1 GGQARG
7 RRPGR
12 GPALC
17 RPRAGRP
24 AGRHLPAPA
33 RRGASPRLGSMS
45 GDERGGHETWARVR
59 RPGEALARIEHDIR
73 RSQAEA
79 LGRVGEALDRVLD
92 RLRAMDGWL
101 DRVAAEAPASPPA
114 ARRLARET
122 AVRNRLREEA
132 LRLRHRLIIQREAW
146 GLVRE
151 APVEECYPVPG
162 RRPGPA
168 WSLERSAP

>member
-1 GGQARG
+1 MEQ
-7 RRPGR
+7 
-12 GPALC
+12 
-17 RPRAGRP
+17 
-24 AGRHLPAPA
+24 
-33 RRGASPRLGSMS
+33 
-45 GDERGGHETWARVR
+45 DERGGHESWARVR
-59 RPGEALARIEHDIR
+59 RPGEALARIERDIR

-101 DRVAAEAPASPPA
+101 DRLAAEAPASPPA

-122 AVRNRLREEA
+122 TVRNRLREEA
-132 LRLRHRLIIQREAW
+132 LGLRHHLIIQREAL

-151 APVEECYPVPG
+151 APVEECYPVPE
-162 RRPGPA
+162 RRPGPE

>member
-1 GGQARG
+1 M
-7 RRPGR
+7 
-12 GPALC
+12 GP
-17 RPRAGRP
+17 
-24 AGRHLPAPA
+24 
-33 RRGASPRLGSMS
+33 
-45 GDERGGHETWARVR
+45 DERGGHETWARVR

-92 RLRAMDGWL
+92 RLRTMDGWL
-101 DRVAAEAPASPPA
+101 DRVAAEAPSSPSA

-122 AVRNRLREEA
+122 AVWNRLREEA
-132 LRLRHRLIIQREAW
+132 LRLRHHLIIQREAL